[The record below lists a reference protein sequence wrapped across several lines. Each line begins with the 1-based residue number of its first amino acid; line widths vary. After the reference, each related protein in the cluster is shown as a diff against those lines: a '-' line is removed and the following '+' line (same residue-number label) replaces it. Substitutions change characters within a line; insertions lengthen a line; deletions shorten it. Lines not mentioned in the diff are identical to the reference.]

1 MSKMKFLMLATVFT
15 MLFGFNAYAD
25 GEINDIAT
33 VTKYAN
39 KEGANIYSAPADDA
53 EVIDTTLLNTSFEV
67 VYGGECDN
75 WSQIVAD
82 DGFAFIKTEDLSD
95 TETPKGHWVSLGKY
109 KTTGYCNCRKCCG
122 KWAGGKTASGAYPTA
137 GRTVACGSLP
147 FGTEILIEGM
157 GQYTVEDRGVT
168 GKHIDVYYGSHGTA
182 WNHGVKYREVFKWVA
197 E

>member
-1 MSKMKFLMLATVFT
+1 MKNKFLIAIVTVITLIASFT
-15 MLFGFNAYAD
+15 SFAD

-67 VYGGECDN
+67 IYGGECDN

-82 DGFAFIKTEDLSD
+82 DGYAFIKTEDLSD
-95 TETPKGHWVSLGKY
+95 TETPKGHWVSLGTY

-122 KWAGGKTASGAYPTA
+122 KWAGGKTASGTYPTA

-157 GQYTVEDRGVT
+157 GQYTVEDRGVH

-182 WNHGVKYREVFKWVA
+182 YNHGVQYREVFKWVA